1 MVSNRVTREDLA
13 DLCKRINELTN
24 SPTTMG
30 IKLPRG
36 EVRHNVGHFHCQPV
50 PDGGGYEFRRIDM
63 PYGGSVN
70 VLGTGA
76 IPRKDMFN
84 RLNAFIKG
92 IETGKAL

>member
-1 MVSNRVTREDLA
+1 MLSTRVTRADLA
-13 DLCKRINELTN
+13 DLCEQINKLTN
-24 SPTTMG
+24 SPVAYGAKKTN
-30 IKLPRG
+30 G
-36 EVRHNVGHFHCQPV
+36 ETVAFVGHFFCHPV
-50 PDGGGYEFRRIDM
+50 PDGGGFELRRTDM